1 MGHRNHRCRRRDL
14 SSERA
19 DFLQSLR
26 GERSSRNS
34 NKDDHRAT
42 MFCRQV
48 QRALTLA
55 LAGDVHDEM
64 LQQLS
69 VESVQPAPTCNHL
82 LVQLGVPAGLSA
94 PIGEWLARLE
104 RVKPVLRRAIAQTS
118 SRKRV
123 PDLSFMLVSPEA
135 GQEVQP

>member
-1 MGHRNHRCRRRDL
+1 MGDRNHRTRRRDL

-34 NKDDHRAT
+34 SKVDHRAT

-48 QRALTLA
+48 QRALMLA
-55 LAGDVHDEM
+55 LAGDIHDEM
-64 LQQLS
+64 LQQLI

-82 LVQLGVPAGLSA
+82 LVELGVPTGLSA
-94 PIGEWLARLE
+94 PIGEWLAGLE
-104 RVKPVLRRAIAQTS
+104 RVKPVLRHAIAQTS

-123 PDLSFMLVSPEA
+123 PDLSFILVSPD
-135 GQEVQP
+135 GDQEVQP